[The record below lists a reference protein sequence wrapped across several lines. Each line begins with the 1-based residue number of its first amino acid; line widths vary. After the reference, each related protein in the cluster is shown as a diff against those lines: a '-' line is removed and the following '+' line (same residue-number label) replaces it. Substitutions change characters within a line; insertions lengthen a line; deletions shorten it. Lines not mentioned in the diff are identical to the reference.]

1 LIKKKI
7 FYVEENFWQKEVFEC
22 QNILQYV
29 TFTYLFIHSSE
40 ISGQT
45 MEADSLSSVSMSK
58 GFRKLGDAAAKIS
71 LEIELHYQFFLEFF
85 NREWNSS

>member
-1 LIKKKI
+1 
-7 FYVEENFWQKEVFEC
+7 
-22 QNILQYV
+22 
-29 TFTYLFIHSSE
+29 
-40 ISGQT
+40 

-85 NREWNSS
+85 NRE